1 MRESSSDITSID
13 DIILMSHSIGEF
25 FAHIEV
31 NFSVTGIEQIQMISK
46 GQSDNTARFQLSKGA
61 ITASMSPEIKTK
73 MEKFVKV
80 EVVI

>member
-1 MRESSSDITSID
+1 
-13 DIILMSHSIGEF
+13 MSHSIEEF

-46 GQSDNTARFQLSKGA
+46 GQSDKTSWFQLSKGA